1 MCIIEFVMFLIYNGG
16 ILFWFINKVYLK
28 NIYFV
33 SIFVDNYGN
42 VIVVFGL
49 KIMIID
55 LSLEYVFEIDIDI

>member
-1 MCIIEFVMFLIYNGG
+1 M
-16 ILFWFINKVYLK
+16 K

-33 SIFVDNYGN
+33 RIFVDNFGN

>member
-1 MCIIEFVMFLIYNGG
+1 M
-16 ILFWFINKVYLK
+16 K

-33 SIFVDNYGN
+33 SIFVDNFGN

-55 LSLEYVFEIDIDI
+55 LSLEYVFEIDIDIWGIILLMVVD

>member
-16 ILFWFINKVYLK
+16 ILFWFVNKVLLK

-33 SIFVDNYGN
+33 SIFVDNFGN